1 MTRATQLHRLHKGG
15 SYFADA
21 QYAGA
26 DKPSPRALAVA
37 LIEASTGFSFVC
49 GPGAINVTDAEFS
62 RAQEA
67 EYDARRA
74 FMAEL
79 GRWTALDAET
89 LNRLI
94 GVL

>member
-37 LIEASTGFSFVC
+37 LIEASS
-49 GPGAINVTDAEFS
+49 NVTTYAMGNGSDAEY
-62 RAQEA
+62 ADAEA
-67 EYDARRA
+67 AESDARRA

-79 GRWTALDAET
+79 GCWTALDAET